1 MKKLVFKIS
10 NLLEDNGFLDVENGE
25 IASPEKIRENA
36 QRRYEDDQLS
46 RDDRH
51 RASLKFT
58 NMHPIFDL
66 GNAERWHLFITI
78 INFLKKTPVQYI
90 DLENAV
96 TRSYRWQGQR
106 EEVRRVVKFAIDQ
119 DYIQLDGSLRLNV
132 KIDPE
137 ELVKTPIE
145 QRDMF
150 FHI

>member
-46 RDDRH
+46 RDDRY
-51 RASLKFT
+51 RSSLEFT
-58 NMHPIFDL
+58 NIYPILDL
-66 GNAERWHLFITI
+66 GHSERWHLFITI
-78 INFLKKTPVQYI
+78 INFLKQTPVQYI

-137 ELVKTPIE
+137 QLVKTPIE